1 MMWKRSMFG
10 CLGAVALLAA
20 GSGAEASPFCVEVT
34 GIPLQCMYADPASCQ
49 KEANR
54 QGGIC
59 ASNPA
64 EFKTPAGGEQFCVVQ
79 SGTVVSC
86 AYSNRATCNSE
97 SARVGGA
104 CIAATPPPPSPT
116 ASAPLSSDLFEVKR
130 PY

>member
-1 MMWKRSMFG
+1 MMWKRIMMG
-10 CLGAVALLAA
+10 CAA
-20 GSGAEASPFCVEVT
+20 IVVSASGAGASPYCVQVT
-34 GIPLQCMYADPASCQ
+34 GIPLQCLYVDPALCQ

-64 EFKTPAGGEQFCVVQ
+64 EFKTPVGQNQFCVVQ
-79 SGTVVSC
+79 SGNVVSC
-86 AYSNRATCNSE
+86 AYSSRATCNTE

-104 CIAATPPPPSPT
+104 CIAATPAPPGPT

>member
-1 MMWKRSMFG
+1 MFG

-34 GIPLQCMYADPASCQ
+34 GSPLQCMYADPASCQ